1 MRLGYHDVRR
11 YPAGWQGWLA
21 AHPDALPP
29 EARPRLPGPGDTFPA
44 ELPEPFL
51 DIDRRILGPGLEQA
65 DFLLLELH
73 SSLCGCCQ
81 EELPVYQDL
90 HARISADLELTQWL
104 RMAGIAAYDTRR
116 DLAKARR
123 TGQIGYPLLPDER
136 GEAFAALGRPE
147 LPVIMLL
154 RRKEGIGRDY
164 QVLLSHQ
171 GRLPKPDVFFEEV
184 RRAVLSR

>member
-21 AHPDALPP
+21 AHPEALPP
-29 EARPRLPGPGDTFPA
+29 EARPRLPRPGDAFPA

-51 DIDRRILGPGLEQA
+51 DIDRRMLAPTAE
-65 DFLLLELH
+65 FLLLELH
-73 SSLCGCCQ
+73 SSLCSCCR
-81 EELPVYQDL
+81 EELPVYQAL
-90 HARISADLELTQWL
+90 HARIKADRELAGRL
-104 RMAGIAAYDTRR
+104 RMAGIAAYDSRR

-123 TGQIGYPLLPDER
+123 TGQVAYPLLPDER

-154 RRKEGIGRDY
+154 RREEGNGREY
-164 QVLLSHQ
+164 EVLLINQ
-171 GRLPKPDVFFEEV
+171 GRLPKPDAFFEEV
-184 RRAVLSR
+184 RRTVLSR